1 MLHVIGGGE
10 FGGAERYVLNA
21 VRHLDGLG
29 WRCLVA
35 CFYPGRLWRELEP
48 EGRAFLLARGLA
60 GFPSLAGVLRRQRPA
75 LVHTHGV
82 RGNLFGRTMAAAL
95 GIPSVTT
102 VHSLLELDYP
112 RPWQRAVYAALE
124 RATLP
129 LARGVAV
136 VSRTLAERLVG
147 DGFPAE
153 RIRVIPGGVDTGRFR
168 PDPGAAARLRE
179 ELGLP
184 DGTRLVGMVARL
196 HPVKGHDLFLRA
208 AARLADDG
216 GEADEA
222 RFLIVGSGEAE
233 YRRHLE
239 ELARSLLPAG
249 RVLFLGERRDVEAV
263 LAALDV
269 AVVASLYE
277 GFPLAVLEA
286 MACGTPVA
294 AVRVGAL
301 PEMVR
306 SGETG
311 LLCERDPA
319 ALAGAVG
326 ALLRD
331 RALAERCRAG
341 GLRQAREAG
350 VDAFARRLAAFYA
363 EHAAETRA
371 AGPAA

>member
-21 VRHLDGLG
+21 VRHLDDLG
-29 WRCLVA
+29 WRCAVA
-35 CFYPGRLWRELEP
+35 CFYPGRLWHELGA

-60 GFPSLAGVLRRQRPA
+60 GFPSLAGLLRRERPV

-82 RGNLFGRTMAAAL
+82 RGNLFGRTMAAAA

-112 RPWQRAVYAALE
+112 RPLQRLAYAALE

-136 VSRTLAERLVG
+136 VSRTLAERLVAG
-147 DGFPAE
+147 GFPAE
-153 RIRVIPGGVDTGRFR
+153 RIRVIPGGVDTERFR
-168 PDPGAAARLRE
+168 PDGEAAARLRR
-179 ELGLP
+179 ELDLP
-184 DGTRLVGMVARL
+184 AGARLVGMVARL

-208 AARLADDG
+208 AALLAADG
-216 GEADEA
+216 GEAGDV
-222 RFLIVGSGEAE
+222 RFLIVGSGEAD
-233 YRRHLE
+233 YRRSLE
-239 ELARSLLPAG
+239 ELARSLLPPG
-249 RVLFLGERRDVEAV
+249 RALFLGERRDVETV
-263 LAALDV
+263 LAALNV
-269 AVVASLYE
+269 AVVASQYE

-311 LLCERDPA
+311 LLCERRPE
-319 ALAGAVG
+319 ALAEAMG

-331 RALAERCRAG
+331 GELAARCRAG
-341 GLRQAREAG
+341 GLRQAEEHSVR
-350 VDAFARRLAAFYA
+350 AFARRLADFYA
-363 EHAAETRA
+363 EQAA
-371 AGPAA
+371 AGRAHS